1 MIITYFA
8 FTSLSTVGF
17 GDFNPRSDYER
28 VMIAMILMFGVA
40 IFSYVMGNFLEI
52 LNKFQKFD
60 ETLDHGDDLSKFF
73 GLIKNFNMGLDLKQ
87 SLKIEI
93 EEFFDYKWI
102 NDKNQS
108 FEVEEDTKILEQ
120 LPTDVQSR
128 IFSDFLYS

>member
-1 MIITYFA
+1 
-8 FTSLSTVGF
+8 
-17 GDFNPRSDYER
+17 
-28 VMIAMILMFGVA
+28 
-40 IFSYVMGNFLEI
+40 
-52 LNKFQKFD
+52 
-60 ETLDHGDDLSKFF
+60 
-73 GLIKNFNMGLDLKQ
+73 MGLDLKQ